1 MLAGTIDYHDF
12 VFEEDGHRYTTAD
25 GIVRPSITQ
34 ILNRV
39 GIYDF
44 SMVPADVLENARR
57 RGSNVHKWCAEYD
70 RHEYLD
76 ETWMADDE
84 IGYFEAWLR
93 FRRESRLVIR
103 RVETPAVRSVGAWV
117 IAGTPDVEA
126 FLGRNPF
133 VVERKACRVKHPGWA
148 LQTALQEMLIT
159 GRPRVGHMGR
169 MTVQLKPDATYRCIP
184 YDDETD
190 GTAALAALTIC
201 TTQDQ
206 FEADDARLTLNAWM
220 TNHGLKIAA

>member
-1 MLAGTIDYHDF
+1 MIAGAIDYHDF

-34 ILNRV
+34 VLNRV

-57 RGSNVHKWCAEYD
+57 RGVNVHKWCAEYD
-70 RHEYLD
+70 RHGYLD

-84 IGYFEAWLR
+84 IGYFEAWLK
-93 FRRESRLVIR
+93 FRRESKILIR
-103 RVETPAVRSVGAWV
+103 RVETPIVRSVGAWV

-126 FLGRNPF
+126 FMGRNPF
-133 VVERKACRVKHPGWA
+133 VIERKACRVKHAGWA
-148 LQTALQEMLIT
+148 LQTAMQEMLLT
-159 GRPRVGHMGR
+159 GRPRVGHISR
-169 MTVQLKPDATYRCIP
+169 MTVQLKPDGTYRSIP

-190 GTAALAALTIC
+190 GSAALAALTLC

-206 FEADDARLTLNAWM
+206 FEADDARLTLNAWCS
-220 TNHGLKIAA
+220 NHNLKIAA